1 MGFWYLEPL
10 SSLDFVHWSPF
21 KNMKNYKRNIL
32 ETQVK
37 KGGETPTELGPIGK
51 TILNIWA
58 AYVASTSTMH
68 MPQIVWMLIG
78 DKRNTCHKNCA

>member
-1 MGFWYLEPL
+1 
-10 SSLDFVHWSPF
+10 
-21 KNMKNYKRNIL
+21 MKNNKRNIL

-68 MPQIVWMLIG
+68 MPQIV
-78 DKRNTCHKNCA
+78 